1 MSIHPYHNLGDIQ
14 LLSVDGTILMADSW
28 RLARSS
34 TFFAGLFDLPPPTS
48 THTSYPKNLL
58 SLVEPIEV
66 EFFAEVIDLFLNL
79 INVSKPSIPSSA
91 FPQTLDLLELCDRYD
106 VNENIQGLVRDRLL
120 MQTEDRQWQLL
131 IWSGKRNDI
140 HMAREA
146 LRRMS
151 PHSFIARTTYE
162 SSREGVFVPLWYAL
176 GKLPQSW
183 QLEILRLAFIPI
195 NLNKRPG
202 VKSYQFEVTGD
213 WDSVSQKF
221 TPK

>member
-1 MSIHPYHNLGDIQ
+1 MFIHPYHNLGHIS

-34 TFFAGLFDLPPPTS
+34 TFFAGLFDLPPPTPGQ
-48 THTSYPKNLL
+48 TSYPKDLL
-58 SLVEPIEV
+58 SLVEPIEM

-91 FPQTLDLLELCDRYD
+91 FPQTMDLLELCDKYD

-120 MQTEDRQWQLL
+120 MQIGDRQWQLL

-140 HMAREA
+140 HMAGEA
-146 LRRMS
+146 LPRMT
-151 PHSFIARTTYE
+151 PHSFIASTTYE
-162 SSREGVFVPLWYAL
+162 SPRKGLFVPLWYAL

-183 QLEILRLAFIPI
+183 QLEIIRLAFIPI
-195 NLNKRPG
+195 NLDTRPG